1 MKKKINFN
9 LYFLAIVVLLLSPFS
24 LYSCDN
30 KKQSPPVDLSKI
42 DSSKEVRIPFTEK
55 GGIKTI
61 PVKLNGLE
69 VEMVYDSGCSG
80 MQLSSLEIASLY
92 KNGKFTEG
100 DVRGAALSQIAD
112 GSVVQNVVINIR
124 EVEIGGSNGFVL
136 KNVEATMAENPEAPV
151 MIGNSVF
158 DKVASVEID
167 NIRKCIVFKRY

>member
-1 MKKKINFN
+1 MNTKK
-9 LYFLAIVVLLLSPFS
+9 YAIISLFIVTMISVISLS
-24 LYSCDN
+24 SCR
-30 KKQSPPVDLSKI
+30 KQNRTPPVDLSKI
-42 DSSKEVRIPFTEK
+42 NDAKEVRIPFTEK
-55 GGIKTI
+55 GGVKVI

-69 VEMVYDSGCSG
+69 VDMVYDSGCSG

-112 GSVVQNVVINIR
+112 GSIVKNVVINIR
-124 EVEIGGSNGFVL
+124 EVEIGGTNGFVL

-158 DKVASVEID
+158 DKVASVEVD

>member
-1 MKKKINFN
+1 MKRLLNPSF
-9 LYFLAIVVLLLSPFS
+9 YFFTIIVLLLSFFS
-24 LYSCDN
+24 FYSCGN

-42 DSSKEVRIPFTEK
+42 ESSKEVRISFTEK
-55 GGIKTI
+55 GGVKTI

-80 MQLSSLEIASLY
+80 IQLSSLEIASLY
-92 KNGKFTEG
+92 KNGKISKA

-112 GSVVQNVVINIR
+112 GSIVENVVINIR
-124 EVEIGGSNGFVL
+124 EVEIGGANGFVL
-136 KNVEATMAENPEAPV
+136 KNVEATIAENPEAPI

-167 NIRKCIVFKRY
+167 NIKKCIVLKRY

>member
-1 MKKKINFN
+1 MNTKK
-9 LYFLAIVVLLLSPFS
+9 YAIISLFIVTTISVISLS
-24 LYSCDN
+24 SCG
-30 KKQSPPVDLSKI
+30 KQNRTPPVDLSKI
-42 DSSKEVRIPFTEK
+42 NDAKEVRIPFTEK
-55 GGIKTI
+55 GGVKVI

-69 VEMVYDSGCSG
+69 VDMVYDSGCSG

-112 GSVVQNVVINIR
+112 GSIVKNVVINIR
-124 EVEIGGSNGFVL
+124 EVEIGGANGLVL

-158 DKVASVEID
+158 DKVASVEVD